1 MYQII
6 SKLIEVMIHT
16 DVYINHKKTLAE
28 ALESAFH
35 FYAIKSARDYE
46 QTEENKDDQF
56 SISRAFSENILSILI
71 DSKAHKSSA
80 VGAILI
86 LQSYLAAL
94 EHDKRIIELSQL
106 FFNHLLVMNNT
117 ILADILETLQKMTNE
132 DFNEDS
138 DILKGIIDSY
148 EVEWAFIECLYSIMR
163 DCKNKN
169 GRGLE
174 LFAMHGGMGN
184 LIFQI
189 IGIVGTN
196 SNQCQQVLISMTGVP
211 AYDNLVNTIKMKSL
225 EILNNV
231 LSFWIRHNLETR
243 LLANNLMY
251 LHYMILTLAFVTEKD
266 DYHEYL
272 EENDE
277 IREMV
282 IQLLEN
288 ITITTK
294 SRLFTEYLSKLRAK
308 IIVDILFMFLASSES
323 EQAKAIDEPK
333 EFMNYALDVS
343 DKQESKTVKTQA
355 AKWLEA
361 FSDKVDGSISFI
373 SMFSLQWIDYYINNY
388 QENDDMKMNFIVLI
402 EFFKSRF
409 LSKNRSEII
418 IETSIMALTIISYLL
433 PKRQDVIKSLDFII
447 KKDQK
452 LLTWEAPVIVKA
464 RMALF
469 YGYFTDILFKD
480 SEEKFKECLEF
491 LLKSIDSPEEDQVVA
506 LQCWESLITI
516 ASDKNIIPRIK
527 PLVSKKAQLIGAQ
540 YQRVAGWVH
549 SNKQNCV
556 IFRFFERVYFCIQRR
571 DKRKHHSFCEGAR
584 AEDVKW
590 ADSHGGQP
598 TKEE

>member
-1 MYQII
+1 MVH
-6 SKLIEVMIHT
+6 S

-28 ALESAFH
+28 VLESAFH
-35 FYAIKSARDYE
+35 FYAIKSARGYE
-46 QTEENKDDQF
+46 NNEENKEDQF
-56 SISRAFSENILSILI
+56 TISRAFSENILNILVE
-71 DSKAHKSSA
+71 SKSNKSSA

-94 EHDKRIIELSQL
+94 EHEKRIIELSQL

-117 ILADILETLQKMTNE
+117 ILAGILETLQSMKEE
-132 DFNEDS
+132 DFTEENEV
-138 DILKGIIDSY
+138 LKGIIDSY
-148 EVEWAFIECLYSIMR
+148 EVERAFIECLYSIMR
-163 DCKNKN
+163 DCKNKS

-196 SNQCQQVLISMTGVP
+196 SKQCQQVLISMTGVSV
-211 AYDNLVNTIKMKSL
+211 YDNLVNAIKMKAL

-251 LHYMILTLAFVTEKD
+251 MHYMILTLSYVTEKD
-266 DYHEYL
+266 NYHEYL
-272 EENDE
+272 EENEE

-288 ITITTK
+288 ITICTK
-294 SRLFTEYLSKLRAK
+294 SRIFTEYLSKLRAK
-308 IIVDILFMFLASSES
+308 IIVDVLLMFLASSES
-323 EQAKAIDEPK
+323 EQMKASDEPK

-388 QENDDMKMNFIVLI
+388 EDNESMKPNFIVLI

-409 LSKNRSEII
+409 LSKNRPEII
-418 IETSIMALTIISYLL
+418 VETSIMALTIISYLL
-433 PKRQDVIKSLDFII
+433 PKRLDVIKSLDFII
-447 KKDQK
+447 KKDQR

-491 LLKSIDSPEEDQVVA
+491 LLKSIDSPEDEQVVA

-527 PLVSKKAQLIGAQ
+527 PLV
-540 YQRVAGWVH
+540 
-549 SNKQNCV
+549 
-556 IFRFFERVYFCIQRR
+556 
-571 DKRKHHSFCEGAR
+571 RKLANF
-584 AEDVKW
+584 
-590 ADSHGGQP
+590 
-598 TKEE
+598 